1 MHVTLPLSPLSPAMI
16 KDCGLDWVI
25 LGHSE
30 RRHVF
35 GESDELIGQ
44 KVSALSD
51 FFFSF
56 LLSSHSVCSLH
67 MHVRYIVLEQNKE
80 LLW

>member
-1 MHVTLPLSPLSPAMI
+1 MI

-44 KVSALSD
+44 KVLALSH
-51 FFFSF
+51 FN
-56 LLSSHSVCSLH
+56 SSSQSVRSTVV
-67 MHVRYIVLEQNKE
+67 HVVLEQNKQLFV
-80 LLW
+80 LL

>member
-1 MHVTLPLSPLSPAMI
+1 MI
-16 KDCGLDWVI
+16 KDCGLNWVI

-44 KVSALSD
+44 KVLAFSD
-51 FFFSF
+51 HSFSQS
-56 LLSSHSVCSLH
+56 LAVCF
-67 MHVRYIVLEQNKE
+67 MRVHVTDIVLEQNKQ

>member
-1 MHVTLPLSPLSPAMI
+1 MKSIRFLVYNFKNVMSPGEISPDMI
-16 KDCGLDWVI
+16 KDCGGQWVI

-44 KVSALSD
+44 KVILKTKINSD
-51 FFFSF
+51 RS
-56 LLSSHSVCSLH
+56 
-67 MHVRYIVLEQNKE
+67 
-80 LLW
+80 